1 MNLSPLFWT
10 LSLLAVSIGI
20 FLALASRA
28 KARFKKQYPPI
39 GQLVDIGGYR
49 LHMHVEGEG
58 MPTVILD
65 SGAGGI
71 GLAWELVRPTIEK
84 VTRVVTYDR
93 AGLGW
98 SDPSPYPRDAFTM
111 AVELH
116 TMLVNANIPAP
127 YILVGHSLGGP
138 VVRQFAAKYPNEV
151 AGLVM
156 VDSAHEQQMKHFPEA
171 MVKMANS
178 MKGMMGAMKLISKLG
193 IFALKPSLIAIG
205 DNGKLP
211 CELVAQ
217 MQGVMASSNS
227 HAEALVAESESVYTA
242 QTQPV
247 STLGDLPLI
256 VISHGQLDA
265 NAVPPSLGQQVRDD
279 YEAAWQRLQAEI
291 TSLSTRGRRIVAE
304 RSGHNVI
311 FDQPEIVIESILEM
325 VESANPQTE
334 VRIPQSGG
342 ALIGLSSYH
351 IL

>member
-1 MNLSPLFWT
+1 MNLPPLFWT
-10 LSLLAVSIGI
+10 LSLLAVSII
-20 FLALASRA
+20 LFLALASRA
-28 KARFKKQYPPI
+28 KARLKKQYPPI
-39 GQLVDIGGYR
+39 GQMVDIGGYR
-49 LHMHVEGEG
+49 LHMQVEGEG
-58 MPTVILD
+58 TPTVILD
-65 SGAGGI
+65 SGAGGL
-71 GLAWELVRPTIEK
+71 GLAWELIRPVIAK

-98 SDPSPYPRDAFTM
+98 SEPSPYPRDAFTM

-138 VVRQFAAKYPNEV
+138 VVHQFAAKYPNEV

-178 MKGMMGAMKLISKLG
+178 MKGMMGVMKLMGKLG

-205 DNGKLP
+205 DNGKLSK
-211 CELVAQ
+211 EVVAQ

-227 HAEALVAESESVYTA
+227 HAEALVAESESVYAA
-242 QTQPV
+242 QTKPV
-247 STLGDLPLI
+247 PTLGDLPMT

-279 YEAAWQRLQAEI
+279 YEAAWQKLQAEI
-291 TSLSTRGRRIVAE
+291 TSLSMRGRRIVAE
-304 RSGHNVI
+304 RSGHNII
-311 FDQPEIVIESILEM
+311 FDQPEIVIESILELAGKIRYKDYLSIRKEEISH
-325 VESANPQTE
+325 VQT
-334 VRIPQSGG
+334 G
-342 ALIGLSSYH
+342 
-351 IL
+351 